1 MKKLIVLIMALG
13 SLFAL
18 SSCTSSKQE
27 QVSVYSFCGKNEHI
41 AISNGVIV
49 LSDTKDVF
57 YGGSLEFIDSDT
69 MDNIESY
76 CATFYT
82 IRNEEQTPILI
93 DELVNQSSVEIL
105 SIDLGKQS
113 STGSDVDSSFEHIVE
128 LQNNFWCEFKM
139 TDLNGVSKV
148 YMIELTLTEITN

>member
-27 QVSVYSFCGKNEHI
+27 HVSVYSFCGKNEHI
-41 AISNGVIV
+41 TISNGVIV

-69 MDNIESY
+69 MDHIESY

-113 STGSDVDSSFEHIVE
+113 STGSDVDSSFEHIEE
-128 LQNNFWCEFKM
+128 LQKNFWCEFKT
-139 TDLNGVSKV
+139 TDLNGVNKV